1 MGVVAYLLFFFAGL
15 GFGYAA
21 VGRLKWLPIG
31 FPIFLWIGAVL
42 VNGVEVTVVLRLIL
56 ALAVTAGGILLGML
70 LDSRQEGGT
79 AAEAG

>member
-21 VGRLKWLPIG
+21 SGRWKWLPVG

-42 VNGVEVTVVLRLIL
+42 VNGVEATVVLRLIL
-56 ALAVTAGGILLGML
+56 ALAVTVGGILLGML